1 MSIEVAQIALD
12 IAVCIYVFHLI
23 PQLWRTASQNEIKD
37 LSMTMVRLSWVGW
50 VMDIIY
56 AKLNNMPTQYFI
68 VSYLGVLQIM
78 IWISLL
84 LRLRKVTVSEFVSLG
99 MCLLI
104 VLFSP
109 LKWILK
115 IKFLPILSIGQL
127 CFWFCW
133 VSQLIKSFIQ
143 KSAHDISLITLSFSI
158 IGTTC
163 SFTAAILL
171 GWETQYI
178 INLLISILFHATIL
192 AVLSYLRFQKSSC

>member
-1 MSIEVAQIALD
+1 M
-12 IAVCIYVFHLI
+12 
-23 PQLWRTASQNEIKD
+23 
-37 LSMTMVRLSWVGW
+37 
-50 VMDIIY
+50 
-56 AKLNNMPTQYFI
+56 
-68 VSYLGVLQIM
+68 
-78 IWISLL
+78 
-84 LRLRKVTVSEFVSLG
+84 SEFVSLG

-178 INLLISILFHATIL
+178 INLLISILFHGTIL
-192 AVLSYLRFQKSSC
+192 AVLSYLRFQKKFLLTCSIIKM